1 MDGVLTVSFEPIPGS
16 VDALHRL
23 RAMSVPFKIVT
34 NWTGMSRAALGGTL
48 RRAGF
53 DVADDDLLTA
63 PIATAAYLRREHPG
77 AKCFLLGEEGD
88 VMADL
93 GGIDWV
99 QDGPDILVVGGA
111 DRSFGFDTMNRAL
124 RMLVDGAALVS
135 MHRNLSWM
143 TAEGLALDSGAY
155 LLGLEAATGAKAY
168 VTGKPSPEFFRTG
181 LDALELPTGRVA
193 MVGDDVESDVLA
205 AQALG
210 MTGVLVRTGK
220 VLPGTVERASGHPD
234 LVVESFAD
242 VPDMLAAW
250 RP

>member
-1 MDGVLTVSFEPIPGS
+1 MDGVLTVSFEPIPGA
-16 VDALHRL
+16 VDALSRL
-23 RAMSVPFKIVT
+23 RTMSVPFKILT
-34 NWTGMSRAALGGTL
+34 NWTELSRAALGGTL

-53 DVADDDLLTA
+53 DVTDDDVLTA

-77 AKCFLLGEEGD
+77 ARCFLLGEEGD

-93 GGIDWV
+93 GGIEWV
-99 QDGPDILVVGGA
+99 RDGAGVLVVGGA

-143 TAEGLALDSGAY
+143 TAQGLALDAGAY
-155 LLGLEAATGAKAY
+155 LLGLEAATGARAV
-168 VTGKPSPEFFRTG
+168 VTGKPSPEFFRAG
-181 LDALELPTGRVA
+181 LEALGLPPERVA

-220 VLPGTVERASGHPD
+220 VLSGTLERAAGRPD
-234 LVVESFAD
+234 HVVESFAD
-242 VPDMLAAW
+242 LPDMLAAW
-250 RP
+250 QP